1 MLADEFD
8 DKTARRT
15 MNFSSEKYN
24 PTTAAAD
31 SNRSGNY
38 INQTS
43 ISRDGPSSSEAHKD
57 EGFLKRAW
65 HNLTHQHDDMPKD
78 DDDQKK
84 ASGSG

>member
-1 MLADEFD
+1 LN
-8 DKTARRT
+8 K
-15 MNFSSEKYN
+15 EKYS
-24 PTTAAAD
+24 PTTTTANSNHAD
-31 SNRSGNY
+31 
-38 INQTS
+38 INQAS
-43 ISRDGPSSSEAHKD
+43 ISRDGPSPFEEHNN

>member
-1 MLADEFD
+1 MGFG
-8 DKTARRT
+8 
-15 MNFSSEKYN
+15 NEKYN
-24 PTTAAAD
+24 PTTTATN
-31 SNRSGNY
+31 SNHPDNY

-43 ISRDGPSSSEAHKD
+43 ISRDGPSPFEEHKN